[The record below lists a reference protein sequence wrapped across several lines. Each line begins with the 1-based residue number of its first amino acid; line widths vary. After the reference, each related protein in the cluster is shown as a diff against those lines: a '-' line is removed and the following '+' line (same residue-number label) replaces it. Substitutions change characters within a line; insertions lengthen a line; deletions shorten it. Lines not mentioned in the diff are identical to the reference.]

1 MVTAPAALTILMF
14 SKILLTAHTIHQPI
28 RLFKIFHLSHII
40 CILLAVL
47 LSACSAVKM
56 GYNNAPEL
64 SYWWLDSYLDFN
76 GPQTLKVRTD
86 LATLQTWHRQS
97 ELPLY
102 VGTLKK
108 LQHMAPS
115 NVTSAQVCTLFA
127 DLMPHLQTVVDQAE
141 STVTAV
147 APTLKAAQLDYLS
160 RQLDKRNLKWR
171 EDWIEGTPTEHSTRR
186 VKQLV
191 DRAEMIYG
199 RLEEPQLTVLRAS
212 VAASSFDAATS
223 NRESLRR
230 HQDALQTLRQ
240 IQSGPQ
246 SALRTQVAVHA
257 LLGRFMDSPD
267 TAYRDYMEKLTQENC
282 QAFASMHNSTTPA
295 QRGKVVETLKNYEN
309 DARALMAS
317 GR

>member
-1 MVTAPAALTILMF
+1 M
-14 SKILLTAHTIHQPI
+14 AHTIHQPI
-28 RLFKIFHLSHII
+28 RLFQLSRII
-40 CILLAVL
+40 GLLLAVL

-64 SYWWLDSYLDFN
+64 SYWWLDGYLDFN
-76 GPQTLKVRTD
+76 DLQTLKVRTD
-86 LATLQTWHRQS
+86 LAALQAWHRQS
-97 ELPLY
+97 ELPVY
-102 VGTLKK
+102 VGTLEK

-115 NVTSAQVCTLFA
+115 NVTSEQVCTLFS
-127 DLMPHLQTVVDQAE
+127 DLMPLIQAVVDQAE
-141 STVTAV
+141 STVSAV

-171 EDWIEGTPTEHSTRR
+171 EGWIEGTPTEHNTRR

-199 RLEEPQLTVLRAS
+199 RLEDPQLAVLRAS
-212 VAASSFDAATS
+212 VALSSFDAGTS

-240 IQSGPQ
+240 IQSDPQ
-246 SALRTQVAVHA
+246 SALHTRVAVQA
-257 LLGRFMDSPD
+257 LLGRSMDSPD
-267 TAYRDYMEKLTQENC
+267 KTYRNYMEKVTQENC
-282 QAFASMHNSTTPA
+282 QAFATMHNSTTPA
-295 QRGKVVETLKNYEN
+295 QRGKVIETLKNYKN

>member
-1 MVTAPAALTILMF
+1 MV
-14 SKILLTAHTIHQPI
+14 
-28 RLFKIFHLSHII
+28 RII
-40 CILLAVL
+40 YQAVRFVQNLQLARIAGLLLAVL

-76 GPQTLKVRTD
+76 TPQTLKVRTD
-86 LATLQTWHRQS
+86 LAALQAWHRQS
-97 ELPLY
+97 ELPVY
-102 VGTLKK
+102 VGTLEK

-115 NVTSAQVCTLFA
+115 NVTSEQVCALFA
-127 DLMPHLQTVVDQAE
+127 DVMPRIQAVVDQAE

-160 RQLDKRNLKWR
+160 RKLDKRNLKWR
-171 EDWIEGTPTEHSTRR
+171 EDWIEGTPAEHNTRR
-186 VKQLV
+186 VKQLA
-191 DRAEMIYG
+191 DWAEIIYG
-199 RLEEPQLTVLRAS
+199 KLEEPQLAVLRAS

-240 IQSGPQ
+240 LQSGTQ
-246 SALRTQVAVHA
+246 SALRTRVAVHA
-257 LLGRFMDSPD
+257 LLGRSMDSPD
-267 TAYRDYMEKLTQENC
+267 AAYRDYMEKITQENC
-282 QAFASMHNSTTPA
+282 QAFAAMHNSTTPA
-295 QRGKVVETLKNYEN
+295 QRRKAIETLKDYED